1 MTSKH
6 DQTSPRLAGDFKP
19 RLARR
24 LAATVFALAISI
36 SAAAAPQMTTI
47 EECVESGTDLVS
59 LPGTAGGSLS
69 ASQCSGC
76 PSVRL
81 SFSSKTRYYIG
92 NEAVSYARLREAAS
106 KGDLRLDLFYEPK
119 TRNLTRVR
127 LAAAVNAK

>member
-1 MTSKH
+1 MKSTH
-6 DQTSPRLAGDFKP
+6 DKTPTRLAGDFKP

-36 SAAAAPQMTTI
+36 AAAAGPQMTTI

-81 SFSSKTRYYIG
+81 QLQLEDPLLHRQGS
-92 NEAVSYARLREAAS
+92 
-106 KGDLRLDLFYEPK
+106 GDLR
-119 TRNLTRVR
+119 
-127 LAAAVNAK
+127 AAARGREQG